1 MLFYSITIKPYS
13 AYSEHILEYYGNT
26 YNTYEGRLKMA
37 IMYMIVIFTVTCLLL
52 LSGRM
57 SKKVSS
63 LKYLIPLI
71 IGVISLGIVIIS
83 SFYGGLT
90 GFGIGVINFA
100 ILIGSI
106 LSIIIILISEIIKE
120 KSSKTYQ

>member
-1 MLFYSITIKPYS
+1 MS
-13 AYSEHILEYYGNT
+13 
-26 YNTYEGRLKMA
+26 

-52 LSGRM
+52 LSSRM
-57 SKKVSS
+57 SKKVSF
-63 LKYLIPLI
+63 LKYIIPLI

-106 LSIIIILISEIIKE
+106 LSIIIILISEIIKR
-120 KSSKTYQ
+120 KIPKKTYQ